1 MENRWAEADGYGESP
16 PRVRYL
22 IRDRKSDEV
31 VEHLTV
37 SEYDHGR
44 GRHYL
49 SLAPEDQE
57 FAEEIVTLIQRACA
71 YFYAPDEKYEP
82 LEGVP
87 DLIISDDDV
96 LRRIERLEKGENT
109 REAERSGKGYY
120 PLTDLPFD
128 QQRAL
133 VEQIEV
139 LKIRWQFQILGELQQ
154 MPQSA

>member
-1 MENRWAEADGYGESP
+1 MENLWADPDGYAESP
-16 PRVRYL
+16 PRVRYR
-22 IRDRKSDEV
+22 IRDRKSGEV

-57 FAEEIVTLIQRACA
+57 FAEEIVTLIQRACS

-87 DLIISDDDV
+87 DLIISDDEV

-120 PLTDLPFD
+120 PLAELPFD

-139 LKIRWQFQILGELQQ
+139 LKIRWQFQILGDLQA
-154 MPQSA
+154 PQSA

>member
-1 MENRWAEADGYGESP
+1 MENRWAEPDGYAESP
-16 PRVRYL
+16 PRVRYRIL
-22 IRDRKSDEV
+22 DRKSNEV

-44 GRHYL
+44 GRQYL
-49 SLAPEDQE
+49 SLAPDDQE
-57 FAEEIVTLIQRACA
+57 FAEEIVALIQRACA
-71 YFYAPDEKYEP
+71 YFYEPDEKYEP

-87 DLIISDDDV
+87 DLIISDDEV
-96 LRRIERLEKGENT
+96 RRRIERLEKGENT

-139 LKIRWQFQILGELQQ
+139 LKRRWHFEILGDLP
-154 MPQSA
+154 MPQSV